1 MEATYRQE
9 REWLNGRGPINGYGT
24 ANYGDYGNYR
34 GIGSFSGQSGQSQI
48 PNQSHMGR
56 TLSGLTPWAM
66 PSMSLQSSAAPQANS
81 NWSRDRPIWNNEVR
95 REPVNIMNRSWPGTG
110 GPLNG
115 GPSNGSQWSTASP
128 NVQSVQV
135 PAEERGLPEHIR
147 KELSHLS
154 AAKRKWFYRF
164 LDGGCSN
171 EKALTKALEKRTT
184 PYEESVSANRGR
196 RRPEQPVPDERGRKR
211 PEQPVPDER
220 GRKRP
225 NEDNS
230 SGGRAREEPKKQR
243 APEPSS
249 RALSTKQNGLTMAI
263 MAETYPDCLLTNK
276 QLHEIEDGLVE
287 EMKKGW
293 KSSINFGGIQFLSGL
308 IQVVCMDKNSRQW
321 LEHAVHNLTV
331 LPETKLI
338 CCPEDEIPATKGIS
352 VYVPRSAEE
361 PDEVTFELLKDQ
373 NTDLLSKT
381 WEVGRI
387 SKSKDGKVV
396 AISIGSKSY
405 SLLQKNDFCLSYR
418 FNQLTC
424 RAISGS
430 ALKAVR
436 GNKPGAT
443 KTNSETEAAESTVDS
458 AEIDLTEEDG
468 EEFISQLDLTVVDEV
483 KGDDDDDEEENE
495 DENEDENEITEVEDD
510 VEEVVEDQ
518 HDDVEIIEGVEH
530 DDVQIIEG
538 EDDEE
543 ESNDDA
549 AEGEHDEE
557 ENDDTAEAERDE
569 AFEVA
574 EDAREE
580 QHEEEENGNTGV
592 VEDETCSS

>member
-9 REWLNGRGPINGYGT
+9 REWLNGRGPNNGYGT

-48 PNQSHMGR
+48 PNQSYMGR

-81 NWSRDRPIWNNEVR
+81 NWSRDRPIWNNETR
-95 REPVNIMNRSWPGTG
+95 REPVNTINRSWPSTG

-115 GPSNGSQWSTASP
+115 GPSNGSQWSTANP
-128 NVQSVQV
+128 KVQSVQV
-135 PAEERGLPEHIR
+135 PSEDRGLPDHIR

-154 AAKRKWFYRF
+154 AAKRKLFYRY

-171 EKALTKALEKRTT
+171 EKALAKALEKRTT

-196 RRPEQPVPDERGRKR
+196 RRPEQPVPDERA
-211 PEQPVPDER
+211 
-220 GRKRP
+220 RKRP
-225 NEDNS
+225 NENNS
-230 SGGRAREEPKKQR
+230 SGGRAREEPKKPR

-293 KSSINFGGIQFLSGL
+293 KSSINFAGIQFLSGL
-308 IQVVCMDKNSRQW
+308 IQIVCMDKNSRQW

-331 LPETKLI
+331 LPGTKLI

-387 SKSKDGKVV
+387 SKSKDGKTV

-424 RAISGS
+424 RAISGKE

-436 GNKPGAT
+436 GNKPAAT

-483 KGDDDDDEEENE
+483 KGDDDDDEEEE
-495 DENEDENEITEVEDD
+495 EEENEDENEITEVEDD
-510 VEEVVEDQ
+510 VEEIVEDQ
-518 HDDVEIIEGVEH
+518 QDDVEIVEADQGVEH
-530 DDVQIIEG
+530 DDVQIVEG
-538 EDDEE
+538 EHDEEESNDDAAEGEHDEE

-557 ENDDTAEAERDE
+557 ENDDNAEAERDE

-574 EDAREE
+574 EDAGEE
-580 QHEEEENGNTGV
+580 HH
-592 VEDETCSS
+592 D

>member
-9 REWLNGRGPINGYGT
+9 REWLNGRGPINGNGT
-24 ANYGDYGNYR
+24 ANYGDYGNYH
-34 GIGSFSGQSGQSQI
+34 GFGGFSGHSGQSQN

-56 TLSGLTPWAM
+56 TLSGLTPWPM
-66 PSMSLQSSAAPQANS
+66 PLMSSDYQSSAAPQANS
-81 NWSRDRPIWNNEVR
+81 NWSRDRPIWINEMR
-95 REPVNIMNRSWPGTG
+95 REPGNTMNRSWPGNG

-115 GPSNGSQWSTASP
+115 GPSNGSQWSTANP
-128 NVQSVQV
+128 KVQSVQV
-135 PAEERGLPEHIR
+135 PAAERRRPDHIH
-147 KELSHLS
+147 KQLSHLS
-154 AAKRKWFYRF
+154 GARRKWFFRY
-164 LDGGCSN
+164 LDAGCSN
-171 EKALTKALEKRTT
+171 EKALAKALEKRTI
-184 PYEESVSANRGR
+184 PYEESVSANGGR
-196 RRPEQPVPDERGRKR
+196 RRPEQPVLDERA
-211 PEQPVPDER
+211 
-220 GRKRP
+220 RKRP

-249 RALSTKQNGLTMAI
+249 RALSTKQNGLTMAVL
-263 MAETYPDCLLTNK
+263 AENYPDCMLTNK

-287 EMKKGW
+287 EIKKGW

-338 CCPEDEIPATKGIS
+338 CCPEDEIPATKVIS

-361 PDEVTFELLKDQ
+361 PDKVTFELLKDQ

-424 RAISGS
+424 RAFTDKE

-443 KTNSETEAAESTVDS
+443 KTNSEAEAAESTVDS

-483 KGDDDDDEEENE
+483 KGDDDDDDEE
-495 DENEDENEITEVEDD
+495 ENEDENEITEVEDD

-518 HDDVEIIEGVEH
+518 HDDVEIIEGDQGVEH

-538 EDDEE
+538 EHDEE
-543 ESNDDA
+543 ENNDDA
-549 AEGEHDEE
+549 AEE
-557 ENDDTAEAERDE
+557 ERDE
-569 AFEVA
+569 ASEDV
-574 EDAREE
+574 EDAEE
-580 QHEEEENGNTGV
+580 EHHEEEENAEV